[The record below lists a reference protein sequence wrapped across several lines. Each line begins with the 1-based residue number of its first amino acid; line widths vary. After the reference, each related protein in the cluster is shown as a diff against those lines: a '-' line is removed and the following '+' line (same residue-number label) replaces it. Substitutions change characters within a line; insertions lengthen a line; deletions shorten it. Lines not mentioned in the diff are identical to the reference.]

1 MKESAGFITI
11 VTDMIPMNVMSGRI
25 NVYLDLNILTWMIAA
40 PLNLKKINQIHLN
53 KIHIHLNSPFQN
65 RIMNSTFSFI

>member
-1 MKESAGFITI
+1 MKESVGFITI

-40 PLNLKKINQIHLN
+40 PLNLKKII
-53 KIHIHLNSPFQN
+53 SY
-65 RIMNSTFSFI
+65 SSF